1 MNGSME
7 QSPPQNIM
15 PGLHRAPVDA
25 NSLPPE
31 YWNNFEPLYTTSP
44 DPPHQHPHPPQPQLQ
59 QIQPA
64 PQQQQHAP
72 SLGINWDHP
81 VFSQTTTQSRS
92 PLPTPQEQSHG
103 IYSTTTP
110 QSWRSNPLQSQQIIH
125 PAQHTFS
132 INPQFRQAQFPHA
145 QPAFDSQPLP
155 SDNSH
160 YQSYFP
166 RAYYPPQNLSVPD
179 VFPQTHSPRPSQAQP
194 QPTQFRSDSH
204 QHQLPQYTLPA
215 GYPEGSTHVPINYAG
230 GYAQSTPS
238 VSDQTI
244 NPQFLNSSQ
253 QAANQQAPLHNNLL
267 YMNPAEFER
276 PEDPKLYTFY
286 RDDLQ
291 IPPVLGQG
299 QAQPIARNQP
309 IAPTTKYEFIMPMN
323 GQNPIT
329 AAAAK
334 VTKPKKQPSVKR
346 QSQSKKPTMK
356 GGSKKLDGKSASS
369 SSETDSSDDS
379 DLEIQAPE
387 EPSPIPPTRPNEP
400 EAAAQYDAMKA
411 VWSPRNRRPNV
422 DKVKSAL
429 VAFKDVVKTVR
440 DAWKENTQAMKV
452 AENKGDNDKA
462 AQLKKNVILQRRLMD
477 VVVSTTLDKGH
488 PIIIEKL
495 GEHPMAV
502 AALYS
507 FLLDRH
513 QASDIDGT
521 LTVNILKLLSHF
533 LTMDEDVLQKTNVAK
548 LLPRFV
554 KKGGPAVKELAQK
567 ILDNAAAS
575 TKRKLDAEKS
585 GLKEGS
591 PTKGSVADPAAA
603 DGRGDLAGSKRVR
616 EGEGNGQPAT
626 KRMVVNSNPKAVS
639 KPGNP
644 GAAPAVAKRP
654 QEAGQENKPAPAS
667 AARPK
672 ANIIA
677 PKPTSLFGSLS
688 SASKRPGT
696 SNAERAAAAAAA
708 AKTSTPAEKK
718 EAPPRPTFSFGD
730 LMADLNKQKEPAP
743 AQPAEDRPPET
754 EEERKKR
761 LRKEARRKL
770 RVTWKPDALLT
781 EVRLFTHDPEEE
793 LGPGDHL
800 QREAG
805 DVKGEGSVLKLHR
818 DLDELEEDDDGGI
831 REEQLLEYYE
841 PSEIDNGEITP
852 DDRARNYI
860 KRGGTQE
867 AESPEK
873 KAQEHREATTLM
885 VFYTSPADVPS
896 TPKEPPPP
904 DAEETVPE
912 VACFGELPDHVKAR
926 QERYFAMVNP
936 QPAPTPQ
943 SAPNSNS
950 QFDITNLLK
959 IIQNAPQQQQSTPPP
974 PPPQVAPAPMSDLER
989 TFSMFRQQQPQQQAP
1004 PQAPLMHM
1012 PGFPTPSQ
1020 PPATQGLDFQ
1030 KILSIINA
1038 QKQMQPA
1045 SMMPQVQPSQ
1055 PSIAPNLAAI
1065 ISQLSGQ
1072 NPAAAGNTPAPSGH
1086 YEDPERKRMRENG
1099 GFDGADDERFNPAK
1113 RNRSNEP
1120 TKKHPKA
1127 GLVPCR
1133 YWREGKCRKG
1143 DECTFR
1149 HDPLN

>member
-1 MNGSME
+1 
-7 QSPPQNIM
+7 
-15 PGLHRAPVDA
+15 
-25 NSLPPE
+25 
-31 YWNNFEPLYTTSP
+31 
-44 DPPHQHPHPPQPQLQ
+44 
-59 QIQPA
+59 
-64 PQQQQHAP
+64 
-72 SLGINWDHP
+72 
-81 VFSQTTTQSRS
+81 
-92 PLPTPQEQSHG
+92 
-103 IYSTTTP
+103 
-110 QSWRSNPLQSQQIIH
+110 
-125 PAQHTFS
+125 
-132 INPQFRQAQFPHA
+132 
-145 QPAFDSQPLP
+145 
-155 SDNSH
+155 
-160 YQSYFP
+160 
-166 RAYYPPQNLSVPD
+166 
-179 VFPQTHSPRPSQAQP
+179 
-194 QPTQFRSDSH
+194 
-204 QHQLPQYTLPA
+204 
-215 GYPEGSTHVPINYAG
+215 
-230 GYAQSTPS
+230 
-238 VSDQTI
+238 
-244 NPQFLNSSQ
+244 
-253 QAANQQAPLHNNLL
+253 
-267 YMNPAEFER
+267 MNPADFDR
-276 PEDPKLYTFY
+276 PEDPKLFTFY

-291 IPPVLGQG
+291 VPPNLGQG
-299 QAQPIARNQP
+299 QAQPIARHQP
-309 IAPTTKYEFIMPMN
+309 IAPATKYEFIMPMN
-323 GQNPIT
+323 GQAPIT
-329 AAAAK
+329 AAAAMK
-334 VTKPKKQPSVKR
+334 ATKPKKQPSSKK
-346 QSQSKKPTMK
+346 QSQNQSKKPTMK

-387 EPSPIPPTRPNEP
+387 ESSPIPATRPNEP

-411 VWSPRNRRPNV
+411 VWSPRNRRPNA

-440 DAWKENTQAMKV
+440 DAWKESTQAMKV

-462 AQLKKNVILQRRLMD
+462 AQLKTDVILQRRLMD
-477 VVVSTTLDKGH
+477 VVISTTLDKGH
-488 PIIIEKL
+488 PMIVEKL

-513 QASDIDGT
+513 QSPDIDGAF
-521 LTVNILKLLSHF
+521 TVNILRLLSHF

-567 ILDNAAAS
+567 VLDNAAAS
-575 TKRKLDAEKS
+575 TKRKLEAGKS
-585 GLKEGS
+585 GPKEGS
-591 PTKGSVADPAAA
+591 PTKGSVADAAV
-603 DGRGDLAGSKRVR
+603 DGRSDLAGSKRVR

-626 KRMVVNSNPKAVS
+626 KRMVVTSNPKAGS

-644 GAAPAVAKRP
+644 GAPAVAKRP
-654 QEAGQENKPAPAS
+654 EVGQENKSAPVN

-708 AKTSTPAEKK
+708 AKSSTPAEKK
-718 EAPPRPTFSFGD
+718 DPPPRPTFSFGD

-770 RVTWKPDALLT
+770 RVTWKPDTQLT

-818 DLDELEEDDDGGI
+818 DLDEEEDDDGGI

-841 PSEIDNGEITP
+841 PSVIDNGEITP
-852 DDRARNYI
+852 DDRARNFI

-867 AESPEK
+867 PESLEK

-904 DAEETVPE
+904 EAEETAPE
-912 VACFGELPDHVKAR
+912 VVVFGELPDHVKAR

-936 QPAPTPQ
+936 QPAPAPQ
-943 SAPNSNS
+943 SAPNS

-959 IIQNAPQQQQSTPPP
+959 IIQNAPQQQSTPPP
-974 PPPQVAPAPMSDLER
+974 PPPQVTQAPMSDLER
-989 TFSMFRQQQPQQQAP
+989 TFSLFRQQPPQQAP
-1004 PQAPLMHM
+1004 PQAPLMQI
-1012 PGFPTPSQ
+1012 PQFPTTPQ
-1020 PPATQGLDFQ
+1020 PAATQGLDFQ
-1030 KILSIINA
+1030 KLLSIINA
-1038 QKQMQPA
+1038 QNQMQPA
-1045 SMMPQVQPSQ
+1045 PMMPQVQPSQ
-1055 PSIAPNLAAI
+1055 PNMAPNLAAI
-1065 ISQLSGQ
+1065 ISQLAGQ
-1072 NPAAAGNTPAPSGH
+1072 NQPGAANGAAPSSH
-1086 YEDPERKRMRENG
+1086 YEDPERKRMRETG
-1099 GFDGADDERFNPAK
+1099 GLDGAEDERFNSAK
-1113 RNRSNEP
+1113 RNRSNDP

-1149 HDPLN
+1149 HDPL